1 MQTQGNVQPEQPEG
15 NARPRAGHLRWGIA
29 VLLGAGILI
38 NYFDRV
44 NLTVATKPIEQDF
57 HLSATEMGVLLS
69 AYLWTY
75 VLLQIPVGALLDKI
89 GVKWLMRV
97 GTLLWS
103 IASFMTAIVSGLGL
117 VFIARLILG
126 IGEAPAFPGSSKATG
141 YWFPVRERGLATSSF
156 DAAAKFSNVI
166 GLPVIALVVTLYGWQ
181 AGFVLTGV
189 LSLLY
194 FIVFWIWYRDPK
206 ENKHLSS
213 AEYTYIKEGGAQQE
227 ETATESS
234 SWKDVGENLLFLL
247 RQKKV
252 WALTLGF
259 TAYGYS
265 FYLFLSWL
273 PGYLETQLHLSV
285 LKSGLYS
292 IIPWAVATITDIFIG
307 GYLVDALIKRGHDPT
322 KVRKT
327 LVTIGLALGIAVIG
341 AAFTKDAIVATI
353 WISIALGGLAFAAPI
368 GWSLPGLIAPKGTV
382 GTVGSI
388 MNFFNNG
395 AGIVAPIVAGIVI
408 DRTGSFALNFIIAAV
423 ILVLGI
429 LCYLLL
435 LGKIEQIQWPEYM
448 HRNNRDLTEDMEN
461 PPAIDKRPA

>member
-1 MQTQGNVQPEQPEG
+1 MQAEGNAQSQG
-15 NARPRAGHLRWGIA
+15 NARPRGSNTRWGISGI
-29 VLLGAGILI
+29 LGVGILI

-44 NLTVATKPIEQDF
+44 NLSVATAPIIHEF
-57 HLSATEMGVLLS
+57 HLTEGEMGILLS

-89 GVKWLMRV
+89 GVKWLIRV
-97 GTLLWS
+97 GTLIWA

-117 VFIARLILG
+117 VFISRLILG
-126 IGEAPAFPGSSKATG
+126 IGEAPAFPGASKATG
-141 YWFPVRERGLATSSF
+141 YWFPVKERGLATSAF

-166 GLPVIALVVTLYGWQ
+166 GLPIVALVVTFYGWR
-181 AGFVLTGV
+181 AGFVLTGI

-194 FIVFWIWYRDPK
+194 FILFWATYRDPK
-206 ENKHLSS
+206 EAKHLSP
-213 AEYTYIKEGGAQQE
+213 AEYAYIKEGGAQQE
-227 ETATESS
+227 NTAAESS
-234 SWKDVGENLLFLL
+234 TWGDMGRELLFLL

-273 PGYLETQLHLSV
+273 PGYLETALHLSV

-292 IIPWAVATITDIFIG
+292 IIPWAVATLTDVIIG
-307 GYLVDALIKRGHDPT
+307 GWLVDTLIKRGHDPT

-341 AAFTKDAIVATI
+341 AAFTRDAIVATI

-368 GWSLPGLIAPKGTV
+368 GWSLPGLIAPKGSV

-395 AGIVAPIVAGIVI
+395 AGIVAPIVAGFVF
-408 DRTGSFALNFIIAAV
+408 DATHSFSLNFIIAAV

-461 PPAIDKRPA
+461 PPAIDKRTA